1 MKQKLSF
8 ILLAGLLITACN
20 RNPHFISDSG
30 YRKLVAEQFEKQKE
44 LAANRSDTLF
54 GILDGGLTR
63 SEKEAMMFLYAFM
76 PLSDLADYDGDFYL
90 RNVRASFAARDTFSW
105 GKTVPE
111 ELFRHFVLPIRVNNE
126 NLDTSRLVFFR
137 ELKDRVRNMPMKEAV
152 LEINH
157 WCHEKVTYRGTDGRT
172 SSPLASVKTAYGRC
186 GEESTFTVAALRA
199 AGIPARQCYT
209 PRWAHGDDN
218 HAWVE
223 VWADGSWYFIGACE
237 PEPALNMAWFTA
249 PAKRAMLVNTNVFGV
264 YRGPEEI
271 LIQDARYTKINTL
284 ENYTETKRIT
294 ARVVDAEN
302 LPVDSATVEFQLY
315 TYAEFYPLHKTMTG
329 KDGLASLLTG
339 KGDLLLWAAK
349 DGHFGFSKADVR
361 IQDTVSVVLDKTKG
375 YTAAISLDLVPPVKQ
390 EVTAEVSDSARK
402 ANSERLTFEDKMR
415 TAYESTFIDSSKARR
430 VAETFGLDGD
440 TLWGLLQKSR
450 GNWREIIRFISSVSE
465 ENKKWIF
472 PLLSAISEKDLRDV
486 NPEVLTDHIAFA
498 STREPLAADDRM
510 FAEYILNPRF
520 DNEYLKP
527 WKQYFQE
534 KFTAE
539 FIDEA
544 RKDPVKI
551 FDWVNGNITID
562 NTANYG
568 RAPITPVGAYELRV
582 ADKPSRNMLFA
593 ALCRSFGIPAR
604 IETATR
610 IPQYYFNGKWND
622 VWFEKAPETGT
633 ERATL
638 VLQNDPENKVKPE
651 YYIHFTAEELKEGF
665 YRTLDY
671 EYDPQVKN
679 FPCSLQIIPGYYLVV
694 TGNRVQEGTVLAM
707 LNFFDLPAGSTREA
721 VLTLRSDAAPLPVYG
736 KIDLTK
742 HFSDVPENGVIVAFI
757 EPDKEPTKHLIADL
771 KQRMKELG
779 EWKGRIILV
788 CPSENEMKDF
798 SVKNRGELPSNA
810 SYSFQSTFPV
820 SNFAPLVKAGGRS
833 YPVVIFINPKGEV
846 NFISEGYRIGTGDE
860 LVKLTR
866 AAVLP
871 K

>member
-1 MKQKLSF
+1 MKKTIS
-8 ILLAGLLITACN
+8 ILLLSGLLLSACN

-30 YRKLVAEQFEKQKE
+30 YRQLVTEQFEKQKE

-54 GILDGGLTR
+54 SVMEGDLTR

-76 PLSDLADYDGDFYL
+76 PLSDLADYDGGFYL
-90 RNVRASFAARDTFSW
+90 KNVRASFAARDTFSW
-105 GKTVPE
+105 GKMVPE

-126 NLDTSRLVFFR
+126 NLDTARLVFFT
-137 ELKDRVRNMPMKEAV
+137 ELKDRVRNMTMKEAV

-223 VWADGSWYFIGACE
+223 VWADGTWYFIGACE

-284 ENYTETKRIT
+284 SNYTETKQIT
-294 ARVVDAEN
+294 AQVLDAEN
-302 LPVDSATVEFQLY
+302 QPVDSATVEFQLY
-315 TYAEFYPLHKTMTG
+315 NYAEFYPLHKTMTG
-329 KDGLASLLTG
+329 KVGLASLLTG

-349 DGHFGFSKADVR
+349 GDRFGFSKADVR
-361 IQDTVSVVLDKTKG
+361 LQDTVTVVLDKTKG
-375 YTAAISLDLVPPVKQ
+375 YTAAISLDLVPPAKQ
-390 EVTAEVSDSARK
+390 EVTAEISDSARN
-402 ANSERLTFEDKMR
+402 ANSERLAFEDKIR
-415 TAYESTFIDSSKARR
+415 SAYESTFIDSSKAYR
-430 VAETFGLDGD
+430 VAELFGLNGD
-440 TLWGLLQKSR
+440 TLWGFLRKSR
-450 GNWREIIRFISSVSE
+450 GNWREIISFISSVSE
-465 ENKKWIF
+465 EDIKWIF
-472 PLLSAISEKDLRDV
+472 PLLSVVSEKDLRDV
-486 NPEVLTDHIAFA
+486 DPEVLTDHIAFA

-534 KFTAE
+534 KFTSE
-539 FIDEA
+539 FINEA
-544 RKDPVKI
+544 RKNPAKI
-551 FDWVNGNITID
+551 FDWVKENITIN

-582 ADKPSRNMLFA
+582 ADKPSRNMIFTA
-593 ALCRSFGIPAR
+593 ICRSFGIPAR

-638 VLQNDPENKVKPE
+638 VLQNDPKNKVKPE
-651 YYIHFTAEELKEGF
+651 YNIHFTAEELKEGF

-679 FPCSLQIIPGYYLVV
+679 FPCSLQVIPGSYLAV
-694 TGNRVQEGTVLAM
+694 TGNRINEGTVLAT
-707 LNFFDLPAGSTREA
+707 LRFFDLPAGSTRET
-721 VLTLRSDAAPLPVYG
+721 VLTLRNDPSPLPVFG
-736 KIDLTK
+736 KADLK
-742 HFSDVPENGVIVAFI
+742 KLFADPPKNGVIIAFI
-757 EPDKEPTKHLIADL
+757 EPDKEPTKHLVADL
-771 KQRMKELG
+771 KQRTKELG

-788 CPSENEMKDF
+788 CPSEKEMNDF
-798 SVKNRGELPSNA
+798 MAKNSRELPSNA
-810 SYSFQSTFPV
+810 SYSFQATFPV
-820 SNFAPLVKAGGRS
+820 SNFKQLLKAGGRS
-833 YPVVIFINPKGEV
+833 YPVVIFINPNGEV
-846 NFISEGYRIGTGDE
+846 NFVSEGYRIGTGDE
-860 LVKLTR
+860 LVKLTK
-866 AAVLP
+866 AAFLP

>member
-1 MKQKLSF
+1 MKKAVYLSL
-8 ILLAGLLITACN
+8 IAGLIFTACN
-20 RNPHFISDSG
+20 RNDHFISDTG
-30 YRKLVAEQFEKQKE
+30 YRKLVAEQFEKQKR
-44 LAANRSDTLF
+44 LASNRSDALF
-54 GILDGGLTR
+54 KVMDSNITR

-76 PLSDLADYDGDFYL
+76 PLSDLADYDGEFYL
-90 RNVRASFAARDTFSW
+90 KNVRSSFAARDTFSW

-111 ELFRHFVLPIRVNNE
+111 DLFRHFVLPIRVNNE

-137 ELKDRVRNMPMKEAV
+137 ELKDRVRNMTMKEAV

-223 VWADGSWYFIGACE
+223 VWADGTWYFIGACE

-271 LIQDARYTKINTL
+271 LIQDERYTKINTL
-284 ENYTETKRIT
+284 SNYTETKRIT

-302 LPVDSATVEFQLY
+302 HPVDSATVEFQLY
-315 TYAEFYPLHKTMTG
+315 NYAEFYPLHKAITG

-339 KGDLLLWAAK
+339 KGDLLLWASK
-349 DGHFGFSKADVR
+349 GDRFGFSKADVR
-361 IQDTVSVVLDKTKG
+361 LQDTVIVVLDKTKG
-375 YTAAISLDLVPPVKQ
+375 YTAQISFDLVPPVKQ
-390 EVTAEVSDSARK
+390 EVTSDVSDSARK
-402 ANSERLTFEDKMR
+402 ANTERLAFEDKMR
-415 TAYESTFIDSSKARR
+415 AAYESTFIDSSKGYR
-430 VAETFGLDGD
+430 VAELFGLNGD
-440 TLWGLLQKSR
+440 TLWGFLQKSR
-450 GNWREIIRFISSVSE
+450 GNWREIISFISSVSE
-465 ENKKWIF
+465 EDMKWIF
-472 PLLSAISEKDLRDV
+472 PLLSVVSEKDLRDAD
-486 NPEVLTDHIAFA
+486 PEVLTDHIAFA
-498 STREPLAADDRM
+498 STREPLSADDQM

-534 KFTAE
+534 KFGNE
-539 FIDEA
+539 FIREA

-551 FDWVNGNITID
+551 FDWVKENITID

-568 RAPITPVGAYELRV
+568 RAPLTPVGAYELRV
-582 ADKPSRNMLFA
+582 ADKPSRNMLFT

-604 IETATR
+604 IETATK
-610 IPQYYFNGKWND
+610 IPQYFFNGKWND
-622 VWFEKAPETGT
+622 VWFEKAPATGA

-638 VLQNDPENKVKPE
+638 VLRNDIKNKVNPE
-651 YYIHFTAEELKEGF
+651 YYIHYTVEEMKEGF

-679 FPCSLQIIPGYYLVV
+679 FPCSLQVIPGYYLVV

-721 VLTLRSDAAPLPVYG
+721 LLTLRSDPSPLPVYG
-736 KIDLTK
+736 MIDLPK
-742 HFSDVPENGVIVAFI
+742 HFTAIPKNGVIVAFI
-757 EPDKEPTKHLIADL
+757 EPDKEPTKHLLADL
-771 KQRMKELG
+771 KQRTKELG

-788 CPSENEMKDF
+788 CPSEKEMKDF
-798 SVKNRGELPSNA
+798 SAKDSRELPANA
-810 SYSFQSTFPV
+810 IYTFQPAFPI
-820 SNFAPLVKAGGRS
+820 SNFSTLLKTGGKS
-833 YPVVIFINPKGEV
+833 LPAVIFINPKGEV
-846 NFISEGYRIGTGDE
+846 NFVSEGYRIGTGDE
-860 LVKLTR
+860 LVKLTK

-871 K
+871 